1 MHVLFINII
10 YMHLVNMY
18 TLKTYI
24 LTFVNIR
31 LELTI
36 INLVSLLINHSI
48 ILTHLPVLL
57 MLNKT

>member
-18 TLKTYI
+18 TLKTYT
-24 LTFVNIR
+24 LTIFNIR